1 MTETTSQKPL
11 RVAIVGAGI
20 AGLTTAK
27 ALRHFYPKEAV
38 DIKIYD
44 KATRLSEVGASIG
57 VHTSGLKILDKL
69 GVHAALDESICIR
82 QSSGSPIAFRHW
94 LTDEVLGMQDSK
106 VEGGVEEKYRPARFH
121 RAHLQEVL
129 IEALPGD
136 VELRLATRLVM
147 TSVNP
152 GSDDPVT
159 LSFED
164 GSSETADLLIAGD
177 GVYSKIRSTYVPDA
191 EVKWLGM
198 IAFRAAFDAALVKD
212 IEGLPADAVRWSG
225 PDDRNFVSGRLGTK
239 IPEVPGHPAALLNL
253 FCLGK
258 GKYAIVAL
266 HNADP
271 NDPRDPFC
279 GTEWDQTSNLELFRS
294 LYGVRPRL
302 NPAI

>member
-1 MTETTSQKPL
+1 MTETTPQKPL

-27 ALRHFYPKEAV
+27 SLRHFYPKDAV

-44 KATRLSEVGASIG
+44 KATKLSEVGASIG

-121 RAHLQEVL
+121 RAHLQQVL
-129 IEALPGD
+129 IEALPSD
-136 VELRLATRLVM
+136 VELRLATRLVR

-164 GSSETADLLIAGD
+164 GSSESADVLIAGD
-177 GVYSKIRSTYVPDA
+177 GVYSKIRSSYVPEA

-225 PDDRNFVSGRLGTK
+225 PDDRNFVSGRLGTI
-239 IPEVPGHPAALLNL
+239 IPADACRPAALL
-253 FCLGK
+253 
-258 GKYAIVAL
+258 IVVVQARASMPL
-266 HNADP
+266 LRSTTP
-271 NDPRDPFC
+271 TPTTR
-279 GTEWDQTSNLELFRS
+279 GTPSVARS
-294 LYGVRPRL
+294 GTKR
-302 NPAI
+302 ATWSSSEAFMG

>member
-1 MTETTSQKPL
+1 MTESTTQKPL

-27 ALRHFYPKEAV
+27 SLRHFYPKEAV

-44 KATRLSEVGASIG
+44 KATKLSEVGASIG
-57 VHTSGLKILDKL
+57 VHTSGLKILDTL

-106 VEGGVEEKYRPARFH
+106 AEGGVEEKYRPARFH
-121 RAHLQEVL
+121 RAHLQQVL

-136 VELRLATRLVM
+136 VELRLATRLVR
-147 TSVNP
+147 TSVDP

-164 GSSETADLLIAGD
+164 GSCESADLLIAGD
-177 GVYSKIRSTYVPDA
+177 GVYSKIRSSYVPDA

-225 PDDRNFVSGRLGTK
+225 PDDRNFVSGRLGAT
-239 IPEVPGHPAALLNL
+239 IPEGPSHPAALLI
-253 FCLGK
+253 FVFQ
-258 GKYAIVAL
+258 ARASM
-266 HNADP
+266 P
-271 NDPRDPFC
+271 
-279 GTEWDQTSNLELFRS
+279 S
-294 LYGVRPRL
+294 
-302 NPAI
+302 

>member
-1 MTETTSQKPL
+1 MTENTSHKAL

-27 ALRHFYPKEAV
+27 ALRHFYPREAV

-44 KATRLSEVGASIG
+44 KATKLSEVGASIG
-57 VHTSGLKILDKL
+57 VHTSGLRILDRL

-94 LTDEVLGMQDSK
+94 STDEVLGMQDSK
-106 VEGGVEEKYRPARFH
+106 HEVEGAVEEKYRPARFH
-121 RAHLQEVL
+121 RAHLQQVL

-136 VELRLATRLVM
+136 VELRLATKLAA

-152 GSDDPVT
+152 GSADPVT

-164 GSSETADLLIAGD
+164 GTSETADLLIAGD

-198 IAFRAAFDAALVKD
+198 IAFRAAFDAALVKE
-212 IEGLPADAVRWSG
+212 IEELPADAVRWSG
-225 PDDRNFVSGRLGTK
+225 PDDRNFVSGRLG
-239 IPEVPGHPAALLNL
+239 AAPVSNT
-253 FCLGK
+253 
-258 GKYAIVAL
+258 
-266 HNADP
+266 
-271 NDPRDPFC
+271 PRD
-279 GTEWDQTSNLELFRS
+279 QI
-294 LYGVRPRL
+294 Y
-302 NPAI
+302 

>member
-1 MTETTSQKPL
+1 MSENTSQKAL

-44 KATRLSEVGASIG
+44 KATKLSEVGASIG
-57 VHTSGLKILDKL
+57 VHTSGLRILDKL

-94 LTDEVLGMQDSK
+94 STDEVLGMQDSK
-106 VEGGVEEKYRPARFH
+106 REVEGAVEEKYRPARFH
-121 RAHLQEVL
+121 RAHLQQVL
-129 IEALPGD
+129 VEALPGD
-136 VELRLATRLVM
+136 VELRLATKLSA

-152 GSDDPVT
+152 GSDDPVMLT
-159 LSFED
+159 FED

-198 IAFRAAFDAALVKD
+198 IAFRAAFDAALVKG

-225 PDDRNFVSGRLGTK
+225 PDDRNFVSGKLGT
-239 IPEVPGHPAALLNL
+239 VTT
-253 FCLGK
+253 
-258 GKYAIVAL
+258 
-266 HNADP
+266 P
-271 NDPRDPFC
+271 N
-279 GTEWDQTSNLELFRS
+279 
-294 LYGVRPRL
+294 RP
-302 NPAI
+302 

>member
-1 MTETTSQKPL
+1 MTENTTQKAL

-44 KATRLSEVGASIG
+44 KATKLSEVGASIG
-57 VHTSGLKILDKL
+57 VHTSGLRILDRL

-94 LTDEVLGMQDSK
+94 STDEVLGMQDSK
-106 VEGGVEEKYRPARFH
+106 GEVEGGGVEEKYRPARFH
-121 RAHLQEVL
+121 RAHLQQVL

-136 VELRLATRLVM
+136 VELRLATKLSA

-152 GSDDPVT
+152 GSANPVT

-164 GSSETADLLIAGD
+164 GSSAAADLLIAGD
-177 GVYSKIRSTYVPDA
+177 GVYSKIRSTYVPEA

-212 IEGLPADAVRWSG
+212 IEGLPTDAVRWSG
-225 PDDRNFVSGRLGTK
+225 PDDRNFVSGRLGTSPSTLVAS
-239 IPEVPGHPAALLNL
+239 ICPVHDH
-253 FCLGK
+253 FC
-258 GKYAIVAL
+258 
-266 HNADP
+266 
-271 NDPRDPFC
+271 
-279 GTEWDQTSNLELFRS
+279 
-294 LYGVRPRL
+294 
-302 NPAI
+302 